1 MDPEPRTPPVV
12 LLGTGAGALG
22 ASPGRT
28 PGAGLRPWLFSS
40 PFSFG
45 RGGSGSRDSDSEEDL
60 DGSAPTR
67 GAAAR
72 IHLVKKKTFR
82 ARLRVSFAYRSR
94 S

>member
-1 MDPEPRTPPVV
+1 MRFFRTVAKERV
-12 LLGTGAGALG
+12 C
-22 ASPGRT
+22 
-28 PGAGLRPWLFSS
+28 F
-40 PFSFG
+40 FFFVE
-45 RGGSGSRDSDSEEDL
+45 DDDL
-60 DGSAPTR
+60 DDSAPTR

>member
-1 MDPEPRTPPVV
+1 
-12 LLGTGAGALG
+12 LLREGVFFF
-22 ASPGRT
+22 
-28 PGAGLRPWLFSS
+28 LFE
-40 PFSFG
+40 
-45 RGGSGSRDSDSEEDL
+45 DDL
-60 DGSAPTR
+60 DDSAPTR